1 MTAQAVRIVE
11 VSPADPR
18 ALALM
23 DAQQTELRR
32 LYADTT
38 EVTEAFDPAAL
49 TGTGGVLVAAERNGT
64 LIGCGALKRWNADT
78 AEVKRMYVTPDT
90 RGSGAARALL
100 DALVTRGGALG
111 SARLVL
117 ETGDRQHAAI
127 TLHTRAGF
135 RRVPNFGVYAG
146 VENSLCFERPLA

>member
-1 MTAQAVRIVE
+1 M
-11 VSPADPR
+11 
-18 ALALM
+18 
-23 DAQQTELRR
+23 
-32 LYADTT
+32 
-38 EVTEAFDPAAL
+38 
-49 TGTGGVLVAAERNGT
+49 LVAAERNGT

-146 VENSLCFERPLA
+146 VEHSLCFERPLA

>member
-1 MTAQAVRIVE
+1 MHDRSSCPDRGGQPSR
-11 VSPADPR
+11 P
-18 ALALM
+18 
-23 DAQQTELRR
+23 
-32 LYADTT
+32 
-38 EVTEAFDPAAL
+38 AL

-146 VENSLCFERPLA
+146 VEHSLCFERPLA